1 MKKLLIGA
9 AISSALMIG
18 GSALAFSPSQ
28 NSQLQAAGY
37 TPANNQS
44 WNYLYTKIDGA
55 CKITITDA
63 GSSKYDVKS
72 TGTYKTEIWPVSAS
86 HLLVAANLVDA
97 QCVTP

>member
-37 TPANNQS
+37 VPGNNQP
-44 WNYLYTKIDGA
+44 WNYVYTKINGA
-55 CKITITDA
+55 CKITITES
-63 GSSKYDVKS
+63 GNKYDVKS
-72 TGTYKTEIWPVSAS
+72 VGPYKTEIWPVSAS
-86 HLLVAANLVDA
+86 HLLAAANLVEA